1 MSMKLEVSLNEV
13 SRGQTVETPGPKVTC
28 SSWPSILLNPNSV
41 VVHHVLITS
50 ISACCQNGTNLF

>member
-28 SSWPSILLNPNSV
+28 SSWPSILLKPILWSYTIFN
-41 VVHHVLITS
+41 HV
-50 ISACCQNGTNLF
+50 N